1 MYSRHTRLMFRDL
14 GARKQEKVLLSVRL
28 ELQRLERNMLQPQH
42 SCRII
47 SLVLCH
53 ECEV

>member
-1 MYSRHTRLMFRDL
+1 MYSRPTHLMFQDL
-14 GARKQEKVLLSVRL
+14 GARKQEKVLLSVCL
-28 ELQRLERNMLQPQH
+28 ELQRLEWSILQPQH